1 MTKPLKL
8 VYATSAI
15 DITSVAGCYVQNES
29 RFCIDM
35 IDGRARIWRC
45 RVNVMRIFIAY
56 GRFPV
61 GIAEA

>member
-1 MTKPLKL
+1 MAKPLKL

-15 DITSVAGCYVQNES
+15 DITSVARCYVQNES

-45 RVNVMRIFIAY
+45 RVNVMRIFI
-56 GRFPV
+56 GMGGFQL
-61 GIAEA
+61 G